1 VEAVGS
7 GASRSK
13 QDNIMSDRRKTLWL
27 PLGAFL
33 ICLPALACAG
43 AMLTTCGGRLTAP
56 SGTVT
61 DRIYSPG
68 ERCDFPLNVEQP
80 GSITVRMSHVS
91 GDLDPYL
98 RLLDDTDAL
107 LVEDDDGGGDSNALI
122 DGFRLERPGTYRIVA
137 GSYGDNATGEFEL
150 VVDLTADLP

>member
-1 VEAVGS
+1 M
-7 GASRSK
+7 SK
-13 QDNIMSDRRKTLWL
+13 RRKTLWL
-27 PLGAFL
+27 LLGAFL

-43 AMLTTCGGRLTAP
+43 AMMVTCGGRLSEP
-56 SGTVT
+56 SSAVI

-68 ERCDFPLNVEQP
+68 ERCYFVLDVEQP

-98 RLLDDTDAL
+98 RLLDETDAL
-107 LVEDDDGGGDSNALI
+107 LVEDDDGGGDCNALI

-150 VVDLTADLP
+150 VVDLTADVP